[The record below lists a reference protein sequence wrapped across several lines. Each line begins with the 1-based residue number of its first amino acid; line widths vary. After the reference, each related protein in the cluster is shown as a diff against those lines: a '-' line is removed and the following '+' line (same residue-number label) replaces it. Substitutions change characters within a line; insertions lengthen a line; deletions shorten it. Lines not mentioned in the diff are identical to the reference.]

1 MIVSGKEGLGSSIM
15 MNMLDNSLSQRH
27 PIVSRRPAP
36 QLIKE
41 NERTLAGLPNGPIGL
56 HHLHHK
62 GGLAGHQIIRRTDAS
77 ENRIKYWQTGRP
89 SGHIRAHLC
98 HNNDDSQLAHIS

>member
-1 MIVSGKEGLGSSIM
+1 MIVGGKEGLGSSIM
-15 MNMLDNSLSQRH
+15 MNMLNNSLSQRH
-27 PIVSRRPAP
+27 PIVSSRPTA

-62 GGLAGHQIIRRTDAS
+62 SGLARHQIICCTDAS
-77 ENRIKYWQTGRP
+77 ENRIK
-89 SGHIRAHLC
+89 
-98 HNNDDSQLAHIS
+98 